1 MKHLLTIFITTCIL
15 FTSSSFAGQLSDQE
29 KADLLYITEEE
40 KLAHDVYLAF
50 QRKYRDRVFPNIRRS
65 EQRHMDAMAGL
76 IEGYGLENPS
86 QDKPGRFTEESG
98 LQELYNELIEIGS
111 NNRIDAIKVGI
122 RIEEK
127 DINDLVEAIA
137 ATDEAA
143 SKRVY
148 SNLLAGSR
156 NHLEAFTNRLQ
167 ALIGD
172 DQPEQSVDPGQAQ
185 SRQKGRQGGSR

>member
-29 KADLLYITEEE
+29 ETDLLYITEEE
-40 KLAHDVYLAF
+40 KLAHDVYLFF

-65 EQRHMDAMAGL
+65 EQMHMDAMAGL
-76 IEGYGLENPS
+76 LEGYGLENPS
-86 QDKPGRFTEESG
+86 QEKPGSFTKENG
-98 LQELYNELIEIGS
+98 LQDLYNDLIKKGS
-111 NNRIDAIKVGI
+111 NSRVDAIEVGI
-122 RIEEK
+122 MIEEK

-167 ALIGD
+167 ALTGD
-172 DQPEQSVDPGQAQ
+172 DESGQTVDPGQAQ
-185 SRQKGRQGGSR
+185 SRQKGRQSGSR